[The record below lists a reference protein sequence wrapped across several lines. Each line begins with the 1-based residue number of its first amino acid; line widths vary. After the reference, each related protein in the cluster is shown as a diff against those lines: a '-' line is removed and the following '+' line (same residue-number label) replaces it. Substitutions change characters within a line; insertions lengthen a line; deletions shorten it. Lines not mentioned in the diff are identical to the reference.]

1 MSVSWWW
8 VDYFF
13 RGYTTLLYIG
23 DYHHPWTGNEV
34 LYQRVFHGMTLRA
47 LNTAQGQVGLRKL
60 GGWICLY
67 IVGWVISQLTYLSF
81 GGTIPP
87 KTGKQSTVEIEA
99 CGTRWY
105 HQDMWSGP
113 TKHGHDFFGV
123 PVALFFQQRIHG
135 THFGN
140 RSFLQSGTMNEIG
153 SSSLKVRFFSIFWNT
168 VESWEIERLQWKST
182 SPHEKGPVFWGSV
195 IEVIFEAKTA
205 QVCCFYPLDMA
216 D

>member
-1 MSVSWWW
+1 MSVGWWW

-34 LYQRVFHGMTLRA
+34 LYQRVFHGMTLA
-47 LNTAQGQVGLRKL
+47 LNTAQGQVGLRNL

-87 KTGKQSTVEIEA
+87 KTGKQSTMEIEA

-123 PVALFFQQRIHG
+123 PVALFFQQRIQG

-153 SSSLKVRFFSIFWNT
+153 SSALKVSFFFHFLEHCRILGDRMAT
-168 VESWEIERLQWKST
+168 MKIKESPWKRPCFLGLS
-182 SPHEKGPVFWGSV
+182 HW
-195 IEVIFEAKTA
+195 KTA
-205 QVCCFYPLDMA
+205 LVCCFYPLDMA